1 MLMNGTEAA
10 EPQSAVGEA
19 RSRERMDLPS
29 ERELQAAV
37 ELAAEIC
44 GAPISLVSLLDETWQ
59 TVLASVGTRVKQ
71 VRRDITVCQYT
82 MERNDL
88 MIVDDM
94 MTDMRFAG
102 HPMVTGDP
110 EIRFYAGLPLQGPDG
125 RAIGTL
131 CVIDVK
137 PRKLS
142 RTQEQALRVLV
153 AQIKTSMQLR
163 AEHRMLVEAL
173 AERDRATTRLH
184 ANERMFQA
192 FMNNGPLVSY
202 VKDAAGRYVFYNARL
217 AERCHVTMQE
227 WLGKTDYEMFP
238 AHLAQTYR
246 THDEETLE
254 ADRLMISTETLCTS
268 TGECSTWRS
277 YKFPCEDEDGQ
288 TLLAGFSFDV
298 TEELQ
303 REDELAK
310 AKQELERLGAIDPLT
325 LLPRRQS
332 FDERLTVEFDGA
344 QMRRQTLS
352 LAVMDVDNIRL
363 RNDRM
368 GREAGD
374 AALKTIGDI
383 LKECITEADLAVRLG
398 GAEFALLLPETT
410 ADEARAL
417 AERVLREMRKV
428 DWGMVPVTLSV
439 GIATNEYA
447 KRGGRQLFCFG
458 DDAMYTA
465 KTAGKNRIV
474 VYQPR

>member
-1 MLMNGTEAA
+1 MSGNGTGVMERHDAIA
-10 EPQSAVGEA
+10 A
-19 RSRERMDLPS
+19 RSPEMMDMPS
-29 ERELQAAV
+29 ERELQQAV

-44 GAPISLVSLLDETWQ
+44 GVPISLVSLVDETWQ
-59 TVLASVGTRVKQ
+59 TVLASVGLRVKQ
-71 VRRDITVCQYT
+71 VRRDITICQHT
-82 MERNDL
+82 VAQNDL
-88 MIVDDM
+88 LIIDDM

-110 EIRFYAGLPLQGPDG
+110 EIRFYAGLPLHAPTGQ
-125 RAIGTL
+125 AIGTL
-131 CVIDVK
+131 CVIDTK
-137 PRKLS
+137 PRRLS
-142 RTQEQALRVLV
+142 RTQEQALRVV
-153 AQIKTSMQLR
+153 ATQINMSMQLR
-163 AEHRMLVEAL
+163 VEHRMLVEAL

-184 ANERMFQA
+184 ANERLFQT
-192 FMNNGPLVSY
+192 FMNNGPLISY
-202 VKDAAGRYVFYNARL
+202 VKDAGGRYLFYNARL

-227 WLGKTDYEMFP
+227 WIGKTDFEVFSEDM
-238 AHLAQTYR
+238 ARAYR
-246 THDEETLE
+246 NHDEEALQ
-254 ADRLMISTETLCTS
+254 ANRLTISTETLCTGA
-268 TGECSTWRS
+268 GECSTWRS
-277 YKFPCEDEDGQ
+277 YKFPCEDEEGKV
-288 TLLAGFSFDV
+288 LMAGFSFDV

-303 REDELAK
+303 RQEELAQ
-310 AKQELERLGAIDPLT
+310 AKEELERLGAIDPLT

-374 AALKTIGDI
+374 AALKTIADI

-410 ADEARAL
+410 ADEAKAL
-417 AERVLREMRKV
+417 AERVQREMRTV

-465 KTAGKNRIV
+465 KTAGKNRVV